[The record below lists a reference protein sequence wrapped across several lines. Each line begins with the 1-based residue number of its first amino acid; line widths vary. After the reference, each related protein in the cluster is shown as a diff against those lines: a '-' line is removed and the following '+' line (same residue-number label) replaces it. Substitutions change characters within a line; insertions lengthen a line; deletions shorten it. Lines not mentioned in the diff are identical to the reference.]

1 MAYIG
6 EIAALLTAFCWSLS
20 SIIFTAAGK
29 RLGALQVNLYRLPLA
44 VFLLGVTYWGIGGTL
59 QVPVEAML
67 YLAVSGIIGLA
78 IGDSF
83 LFEAFVRIG
92 SRLSML
98 LLSLSPPMTALLA
111 FIFLGE
117 RLKPLAI
124 VGIGITVLG
133 VSWVVAERTPTSVR
147 QNRRIS
153 VTGVLFA
160 ILAAL
165 GQSVGILFARK
176 GMVTTM
182 PPLLATL
189 IRMASA
195 GIVLWPLS
203 LLTGWV
209 QSPRVLFRQHPPA
222 LKLMLIGV
230 FFGPYLGVTL
240 SMLSVKYT
248 DAGIAATLMSTV
260 PVMMLPMVMAL
271 EKERP
276 SLRAVLG
283 AVIAVVGIGLLF
295 VR

>member
-276 SLRAVLG
+276 SLHAVLG